1 MIFNYK
7 GVLIRVQ
14 PQLALAAAE
23 KPDSFWDWLIS
34 KYSNSKY
41 VGLSLYDIQEFEHVG
56 VMPIILKKAVFVPK
70 R

>member
-7 GVLIRVQ
+7 GVLIRVP
-14 PQLALAAAE
+14 PQLGVIAAE

-41 VGLSLYDIQEFEHVG
+41 IGLTLHDIHEHTG
-56 VMPIILKKAVFVPK
+56 VIPIILKKAVFVPK